1 MKIYLFNL
9 KRMRDEMIEDEFD
22 TDNIDDA
29 IMVLDLE

>member
-9 KRMRDEMIEDEFD
+9 KIMRDEMFEDEFD

-29 IMVLDLE
+29 IMVLELE